1 MKLYIRK
8 IEDYTDENTELLE
21 EARRM
26 RLARIKN
33 AKVRAEC
40 IASGMLLR
48 EALADY
54 GYPVEEK
61 PLELVYGLEGK
72 PELKPSESCETE
84 EKSQINSS
92 EVTGASAPYF
102 SISHSDNIVVCAV
115 DDESVGVD
123 TEKVKKVSPL
133 LPKRVLSEEENAE
146 FCRIL
151 EEKSAEAAYGYFTV
165 RWTEKESIAKLI
177 GKGIGMDFRTIDPSE
192 YRLHTVFR
200 TIDGEE
206 YVITTAQYK
215 NV

>member
-1 MKLYIRK
+1 MKLYVRK
-8 IEDYTDENTELLE
+8 IEDYTNENTELLE
-21 EARRM
+21 DARRV

-54 GYPVEEK
+54 GYPVQEK
-61 PLELVYGLEGK
+61 PLELVYGPEGK

-84 EKSQINSS
+84 EKSQIKSS
-92 EVTGASAPYF
+92 EATGASAPYF
-102 SISHSDNIVVCAV
+102 SISHSDSIVVCVV
-115 DDESVGVD
+115 DDEPVGVD
-123 TEKVKKVSPL
+123 TEKFKKVSPL
-133 LPKRVLSEEENAE
+133 LPKRVLSEEENADY
-146 FCRIL
+146 CRIL
-151 EEKSAEAAYGYFTV
+151 DERSPEAAYGYFTV

>member
-21 EARRM
+21 DARRV
-26 RLARIKN
+26 RLVRIKN

-54 GYPVEEK
+54 GYPVQEK
-61 PLELVYGLEGK
+61 PLELVYGPEEK
-72 PELKPSESCETE
+72 PELKPSESCKTE
-84 EKSQINSS
+84 EMSQMMSS
-92 EVTGASAPYF
+92 VETGVLAPYF
-102 SISHSDNIVVCAV
+102 SISHSDSIVVCVV
-115 DDESVGVD
+115 DDEPVGVD

-146 FCRIL
+146 YCRIL
-151 EEKSAEAAYGYFTV
+151 EEMSPEAAYGYFTV

>member
-21 EARRM
+21 DARRV
-26 RLARIKN
+26 RLVRIKN

-54 GYPVEEK
+54 GYPVQAK
-61 PLELVYGLEGK
+61 PLELVYGPEGK
-72 PELKPSESCETE
+72 PELKPSESSETE
-84 EKSQINSS
+84 EMSQIKSS
-92 EVTGASAPYF
+92 EATGASAPCF

-115 DDESVGVD
+115 DDEPVGVD

-146 FCRIL
+146 YCRIL
-151 EEKSAEAAYGYFTV
+151 EEMSPEAAYGYFTV

-177 GKGIGMDFRTIDPSE
+177 GKGIGMDFRTIDPFE

-200 TIDGEE
+200 TIDCEE

>member
-8 IEDYTDENTELLE
+8 TEDYTDENTELLE
-21 EARRM
+21 EARRV

-54 GYPVEEK
+54 GYQVEEK
-61 PLELVYGLEGK
+61 PLELVYGPEGK

-84 EKSQINSS
+84 EKSQIKSS
-92 EVTGASAPYF
+92 EATGASTPYF
-102 SISHSDNIVVCAV
+102 SISHSDSIVVCAV
-115 DDESVGVD
+115 DDEPVGVD

-146 FCRIL
+146 YCRIL
-151 EEKSAEAAYGYFTV
+151 DERSPEAAYGYFTV

-200 TIDGEE
+200 TIEGEE